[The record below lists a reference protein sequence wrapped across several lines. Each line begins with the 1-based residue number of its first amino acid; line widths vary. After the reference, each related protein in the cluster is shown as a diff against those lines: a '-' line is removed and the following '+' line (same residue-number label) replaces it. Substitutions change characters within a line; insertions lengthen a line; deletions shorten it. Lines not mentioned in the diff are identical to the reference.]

1 MFMGLIREL
10 DQGRGGPGDASRH
23 TEIRGDI
30 YGAGVCFSCALLF
43 LPRGLSGIIVICR
56 LIECYGGQ
64 REAKAD
70 KM

>member
-1 MFMGLIREL
+1 MFMGLIPAASK
-10 DQGRGGPGDASRH
+10 GRDVPGDASRH

-30 YGAGVCFSCALLF
+30 YRTGVCFSWALIF
-43 LPRGLSGIIVICR
+43 LPQGFSGIIVICR